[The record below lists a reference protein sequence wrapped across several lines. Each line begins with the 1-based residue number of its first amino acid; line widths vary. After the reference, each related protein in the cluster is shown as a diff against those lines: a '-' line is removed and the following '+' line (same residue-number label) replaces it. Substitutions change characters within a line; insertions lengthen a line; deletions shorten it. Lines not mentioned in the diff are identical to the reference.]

1 MIVNMLNGDVTPSWE
16 LKDDIVK
23 MIEKIDFVYFLRHL
37 YPNSWPYLLFIFSSQ
52 YT

>member
-23 MIEKIDFVYFLRHL
+23 MNEIIHFVYFLGHKKGS
-37 YPNSWPYLLFIFSSQ
+37 PVH
-52 YT
+52 